1 MTDKC
6 SICHHFHHP
15 DNDTKVCTL
24 LSCSCDI
31 TKFQP
36 ELETKSLDYYQSVL
50 NTFDDIAGKV
60 KYLLEEIPQFRDL
73 TNKQFVFAYWHYN
86 NNFCPGMKLEIPVY
100 TKLTDPETITR
111 CKRKVVENNPTLAAS
126 ETLSNLKNAKQ
137 VAIMEWV
144 TQ

>member
-6 SICHHFHHP
+6 SICHHYHRS

-36 ELETKSLDYYQSVL
+36 ELETKSLDYYQSVI
-50 NTFDDIAGKV
+50 NSFETIAEKI
-60 KYLLEEIPQFRDL
+60 KYLLQEIPQFRDL
-73 TNKQFVFAYWHYN
+73 NNKQFIFAYWHYN

-100 TKLTDPETITR
+100 IELTDPETIRR
-111 CKRKVVENNPTLAAS
+111 CKQKVVENNPTLAAS
-126 ETLSNLKNAKQ
+126 EKLSNLKNTKEIA
-137 VAIMEWV
+137 VMDWV